1 VLGSREFT
9 PSFNTIVYQT
19 STIVPIGQFRFIT
32 VVDSL
37 LFDKDQNEA
46 NELVGGDVAKE
57 AITAGLLLV
66 SAIIAEGPYS
76 DNHSTE
82 TVDTMLEPPV
92 RTAGEDICR
101 RSSLIALTIAA
112 FVVEP
117 DKLTIRSLRSCARE
131 TVTFVALVVAT

>member
-19 STIVPIGQFRFIT
+19 SSIVLAGQFRFIT

-82 TVDTMLEPPV
+82 MVAERFEPET
-92 RTAGEDICR
+92 RTAGQDICI
-101 RSSLIALTIAA
+101 RSILIADTMAA

-117 DKLTIRSLRSCARE
+117 DKFTIRSLRS
-131 TVTFVALVVAT
+131 